1 MSSMMLEPRGHA
13 HRIYEVVEGRDSGT
27 TDLVTNSWARCV
39 KDYRLDPDRPT
50 RPTVLTDRALE
61 ERRTR
66 AADVIDCAK
75 LEMTTLYQQLG
86 DRESAVV
93 LVDTEGTIL
102 HMVAAPEFA
111 RDMGKVGFCPGAVWS
126 ESAVGTNGMGTCLVV
141 GEPVAVRQHDH
152 FFGAYTGLTCSAVPI
167 FDPDG
172 ALVAVLDVT
181 SRSQLM
187 QQHSLV
193 LLSMT
198 AQMIENRLLD
208 LRFRDACPIHFH
220 SRPEFVYTLHEGKI
234 VVADDGSIRA
244 ANRSAL
250 FQLGIA
256 SVQEIRGK
264 KIDEVFQTTLPD
276 ILQRSA
282 RSSFHPVPT
291 FCTQRSNRFFVVAQ
305 EPATLYALNAE
316 RGSAKQLTVNARAVA
331 APDTEFGDDR
341 IAQQLSVAARVIA
354 KRIPVLLHGETGA
367 GKEVFARAL
376 HKGSPFA
383 NGAFVAVNCASLP
396 ESLIESELFGYRA
409 GAFTGAQRTGRRGKI
424 LQADRGTLFLDE
436 IGDMPLALQA
446 RLLRVLDER
455 QISPLGSE
463 ETIPVDFQLVSASHR
478 NLPKLVAEGIFRE
491 DLYYRLSGLE
501 VSLPPLRERAD
512 KRELL
517 YRVLQE
523 EAAGQRMAID
533 ADAEALLLS
542 HPWPGNL
549 RQLRHVLRTA
559 VVLAGGDR
567 LRMEDLP
574 PALRQRV
581 AARPEPIALPAMAV
595 HEPEGVAGGGSAVG
609 SDCADDE
616 LGALN
621 PVQASERAVLLGLL
635 EQQRWNVSNV
645 AKALDISRNTLY
657 RRLHRLRI
665 PLSNSDSSMQ

>member
-1 MSSMMLEPRGHA
+1 MSSMLEPRGHA
-13 HRIYEVVEGRDSGT
+13 HRVHEVVEGRGSGT
-27 TDLVTNSWARCV
+27 TDLVTSSWARCL
-39 KDYRLDPDRPT
+39 KDYHLDPDKPLQ
-50 RPTVLTDRALE
+50 PTVLAERALE
-61 ERRTR
+61 ERRKR
-66 AADVIDCAK
+66 SADVIDCAK

-111 RDMGKVGFCPGAVWS
+111 REMGKVGFCPGAVWS
-126 ESAVGTNGMGTCLVV
+126 ESTVGTNGMGTCLVV
-141 GEPVAVRQHDH
+141 GEPVAVRQQDH
-152 FFGAYTGLTCSAVPI
+152 FFGVYTTLTCSAVPI

-193 LLSMT
+193 LLGMT
-198 AQMIENRLLD
+198 AQMIENRLID
-208 LRFRDACPIHFH
+208 LRFREACPVHFH
-220 SRPEFVYTLHEGKI
+220 SRPEFVYTLHEGKL

-250 FQLGIA
+250 FQLGYP
-256 SVQEIRGK
+256 SVHAIRGK
-264 KIDEVFQTTLPD
+264 KIDEVFQTTLAD

-305 EPATLYALNAE
+305 EPATLSVPSVE
-316 RGSAKQLTVNARAVA
+316 RAGTRQVVA
-331 APDTEFGDDR
+331 SLPPVRGPECAFGDDR
-341 IAQQLSVAARVIA
+341 ILSQLNVAARVIA
-354 KRIPVLLHGETGA
+354 RQIPVLLHGETGA

-383 NGAFVAVNCASLP
+383 SGAFVAVNCASLP

-436 IGDMPLALQA
+436 IGDMPLTLQA

-455 QISPLGSE
+455 QISPLGTE

-478 NLPKLVAEGIFRE
+478 NLPKLVADGVFRE

-523 EAAGQRMAID
+523 EAAGQRMTID
-533 ADAEALLLS
+533 PDAEALLMS

-559 VVLAGGDR
+559 VVLAAGDR
-567 LRMEDLP
+567 LRLEDLP
-574 PALRQRV
+574 PALRQRI
-581 AARPEPIALPAMAV
+581 AARPEPMAV
-595 HEPEGVAGGGSAVG
+595 PPAALREPEAVAGSELGGDSG
-609 SDCADDE
+609 DDE
-616 LGALN
+616 LAALN

-665 PLSNSDSSMQ
+665 PLSHSDFPVQ